1 MVAPARPSP
10 SPSPVA
16 APGLGV
22 GAPADY
28 VALTKPRIVALVML
42 TVAAGFVVALPAAAR
57 VGFAGN
63 AGTSP
68 LAVQLW
74 ILVNAL
80 VGTAL
85 VAGGTNALNQIAE
98 RDVDALMRRTR
109 GRPLP
114 AGRLEPNAARWFAW
128 TIAALGVA
136 QLALLVNLTTAL
148 LAALTLISYVFAYT
162 PLKRRTSLSTLV
174 GAVPGALPI
183 VGGWTASGAPL
194 DANASVLFAILF
206 LWQMPHFLALSWM
219 YRSDYA
225 RAGLRML
232 SIEDETGA
240 MTFRQ
245 AALNA
250 AALIPVS
257 LAPTALGIAGRTY
270 FFVAAVLS
278 GALLVLSILAA
289 HAPSPKT
296 ARRLFLSTLVYLP
309 VLLGVLVANRIV

>member
-1 MVAPARPSP
+1 VDLVAPPT
-10 SPSPVA
+10 PVSV
-16 APGLGV
+16 GV
-22 GAPADY
+22 GIGAPADY

-42 TVAAGFVVALPAAAR
+42 TVAAAFVVALPVAAR
-57 VGFAGN
+57 VGFSGN
-63 AGTSP
+63 AGTAP
-68 LAVQLW
+68 LSVQLW
-74 ILVNAL
+74 ILANL
-80 VGTAL
+80 LIGTAL
-85 VAGGTNALNQIAE
+85 VAGGTNALNQVAE

-109 GRPLP
+109 NRPLP

-128 TIAALGVA
+128 SIATLGVV
-136 QLALLVNLTTAL
+136 QLAMLVNVATAV
-148 LAALTLISYVFAYT
+148 LAALTLVSYVFAYT

-183 VGGWTASGAPL
+183 LGGWTATGAPL
-194 DANASVLFAILF
+194 DAQAYALFGIMF

-219 YRSDYA
+219 YRADYA

-250 AALIPVS
+250 AALIPIS
-257 LAPTALGIAGRTY
+257 LLPTALGVAGRTY
-270 FFVAAVLS
+270 FVGAVLLS
-278 GALLVLSILAA
+278 GTLLAFSIAA
-289 HAPSPKT
+289 ARTPSPKS

>member
-1 MVAPARPSP
+1 M
-10 SPSPVA
+10 
-16 APGLGV
+16 
-22 GAPADY
+22 
-28 VALTKPRIVALVML
+28 
-42 TVAAGFVVALPAAAR
+42 
-57 VGFAGN
+57 
-63 AGTSP
+63 
-68 LAVQLW
+68 
-74 ILVNAL
+74 
-80 VGTAL
+80 
-85 VAGGTNALNQIAE
+85 
-98 RDVDALMRRTR
+98 
-109 GRPLP
+109 
-114 AGRLEPNAARWFAW
+114 
-128 TIAALGVA
+128 
-136 QLALLVNLTTAL
+136 
-148 LAALTLISYVFAYT
+148 
-162 PLKRRTSLSTLV
+162 
-174 GAVPGALPI
+174 PI

-194 DANASVLFAILF
+194 DANASVLFGILF

-232 SIEDETGA
+232 SIEDQTGA

-257 LAPTALGIAGRTY
+257 LAPTALGMAGRTY
-270 FFVAAVLS
+270 FFVAAAIS

>member
-1 MVAPARPSP
+1 MVAPPT
-10 SPSPVA
+10 PV
-16 APGLGV
+16 PVSTVGV

-28 VALTKPRIVALVML
+28 LALTKPRIVALVML

-57 VGFAGN
+57 VGFDGN

-68 LAVQLW
+68 LSVQLW
-74 ILVNAL
+74 ILANVL

-128 TIAALGVA
+128 SIALLGVI
-136 QLALLVNLTTAL
+136 QLALFVNVTTAI
-148 LAALTLISYVFAYT
+148 LAALTLVSYVFAYT
-162 PLKRRTSLSTLV
+162 PLKRRTSLATLV

-183 VGGWTASGAPL
+183 VGGWAATGAPL
-194 DANASVLFAILF
+194 DIGAYVLFGIMF
-206 LWQMPHFLALSWM
+206 LWQIPHFLALSWM
-219 YRSDYA
+219 YRADYA

-232 SIEDETGA
+232 SIEDNTGEI
-240 MTFRQ
+240 TFRQ

-250 AALIPVS
+250 AALLPIS

-270 FFVAAVLS
+270 FLVAAVLS
-278 GALLVLSILAA
+278 GMLLALSIAA
-289 HAPSPKT
+289 VRDPSPKS

>member
-1 MVAPARPSP
+1 MVAPAR
-10 SPSPVA
+10 PSPVA
-16 APGLGV
+16 APGLGI

-28 VALTKPRIVALVML
+28 LALTKPRIVALVVL

-57 VGFAGN
+57 VGFTGN

-68 LAVQLW
+68 LSVQLW
-74 ILVNAL
+74 ILLNAL
-80 VGTAL
+80 LGTAL
-85 VAGGTNALNQIAE
+85 VAGGTNALNQVAE

-109 GRPLP
+109 ARPLP

-136 QLALLVNLTTAL
+136 QLALLVNLTTAV
-148 LAALTLISYVFAYT
+148 LAASTLVSYVFAYT

-183 VGGWTASGAPL
+183 VGGWTATGAPL
-194 DANASVLFAILF
+194 DVGAYVLFGILF

-219 YRSDYA
+219 YRADYE

-250 AALIPVS
+250 AALIPIS
-257 LAPTALGIAGRTY
+257 LAPAALGIAGRTY
-270 FFVAAVLS
+270 FLVALALS
-278 GALLVLSILAA
+278 AALLALSIAA
-289 HAPSPKT
+289 ARHPSAKS
-296 ARRLFLSTLVYLP
+296 ARRLFLATLVYLP
-309 VLLGVLVANRIV
+309 VLLGALVANRIV

>member
-1 MVAPARPSP
+1 
-10 SPSPVA
+10 
-16 APGLGV
+16 
-22 GAPADY
+22 
-28 VALTKPRIVALVML
+28 ML

-57 VGFAGN
+57 VGFTGN
-63 AGTSP
+63 AGTAP
-68 LAVQLW
+68 LSVQLW
-74 ILVNAL
+74 ILANVL

-128 TIAALGVA
+128 SIAALGVA
-136 QLALLVNLTTAL
+136 QLALLVNVTTAV
-148 LAALTLISYVFAYT
+148 LAAATLVSYVFAYT

-183 VGGWTASGAPL
+183 VGGWSAAGAPL
-194 DANASVLFAILF
+194 DVGAFVLFGILF
-206 LWQMPHFLALSWM
+206 FWQMPHFLALSWM
-219 YRSDYA
+219 YRADYA
-225 RAGLRML
+225 RAELRML

-250 AALIPVS
+250 AALIPIS
-257 LAPTALGIAGRTY
+257 LAPTALGMAGRTY
-270 FFVAAVLS
+270 FAVAVVLS
-278 GALLVLSILAA
+278 SGLLVLAIVAA
-289 HAPSPKT
+289 RAPSPKS

-309 VLLGVLVANRIV
+309 LLLGVLVANRIV

>member
-1 MVAPARPSP
+1 MLRGAEDSAEKLADGRQNTREAGDAGVRVAEDAMVRIAPEDIRKKGKVPKNGSLFFTIFQTFMSGP
-10 SPSPVA
+10 P
-16 APGLGV
+16 
-22 GAPADY
+22 
-28 VALTKPRIVALVML
+28 K
-42 TVAAGFVVALPAAAR
+42 
-57 VGFAGN
+57 
-63 AGTSP
+63 
-68 LAVQLW
+68 
-74 ILVNAL
+74 
-80 VGTAL
+80 
-85 VAGGTNALNQIAE
+85 GGKE

-194 DANASVLFAILF
+194 DANASVLFGILF

-257 LAPTALGIAGRTY
+257 LAPTALGMAGRTY
-270 FFVAAVLS
+270 FFVAAVVS